1 MSTLAIVQSL
11 SRVGFFVTAWTAA
24 CQAPLSSTVSWSL
37 LIFMSIMSAMLCA
50 LREVGNSG
58 D

>member
-24 CQAPLSSTVSWSL
+24 GQAPLSSTVSWSL